1 MSQLNVERIKLFST
15 RSPYWC
21 LGGVVLASAA
31 FAVMF
36 GLIDNGRNAITTTV
50 LAGVSLSQAIFMV
63 LAALAVTTEY
73 RFGTIRTSFLAV
85 PHRGSVLLAKTVLL
99 AIVGGLVG
107 LICAFGAFFLGR
119 TLADSPLIPLELE
132 GETWRV
138 VAGHGVIFAISAV
151 IAVAVGTLIRQS
163 AGAIAIL
170 ILWVVMIE
178 QLISIIPTVGEKIA
192 PYLPFSAG
200 NRFVAQTVDLPGEF
214 GQAMGEATGSSVL
227 SPVQGLLVFVGYAVV
242 LWIAAL
248 VVLRRR
254 DA

>member
-31 FAVMF
+31 FAVLF
-36 GLIDNGRNAITTTV
+36 GLIQDGRNAITGSI
-50 LAGVSLSQAIFMV
+50 LAGVGLSQAIFMV

-73 RFGTIRTSFLAV
+73 RFGTIRTSLLAV
-85 PHRGSVLLAKTVLL
+85 PNRTTVLLAKTVLL
-99 AIVGGLVG
+99 AVIGAVVGLV
-107 LICAFGAFFLGR
+107 CAFGAFFLGE
-119 TLADSPLIPLELE
+119 TLANNPPLPLALE

-138 VAGHGVIFAISAV
+138 VAGHGAIFAISAI
-151 IAVAVGTLIRQS
+151 IAVAVGTLVRQS
-163 AGAIAIL
+163 AGAITIL

-178 QLISIIPTVGEKIA
+178 QLITIIPTVGENIG
-192 PYLPFSAG
+192 PYLPFTAG
-200 NRFVAQTVDLPGEF
+200 NRFVAQTVEIPGDL
-214 GQAMGEATGSSVL
+214 GQAMGNALGPQVL
-227 SPVQGLLVFVGYAVV
+227 TPVQGLLVFAGYAVV
-242 LWIAAL
+242 LWIVAL